1 MQLLPDGIYVIAKLL
16 KALAPCMADWLLTL

>member
-16 KALAPCMADWLLTL
+16 KAPAPWMVDWLLTL